1 MADIIQIRR
10 DTASNWTSA
19 NPVLAQAELGIETD
33 TQKIKSGDGTTA
45 WSSLSYLV
53 DTGGYAAYGDAT
65 ANFTGDLQKSGVSV
79 PAYGDTTSNF
89 TGALQKSG
97 VPVAADANL
106 NSFIAAVDLPVADGS
121 ADQVLKTD
129 GSGTVSFGDAAAG
142 GGATYDP
149 TVGTETF
156 CPTPVNEYGDLL
168 GITHLKTQGSSYT
181 YSGAVRGRDSSA
193 TCKAKGNQ
201 FNVFS
206 TFRQTPASQS
216 QSVYRGGLLNTT
228 FTVVPS
234 TGVITWYTTGND
246 WQEVWMTNT
255 YNGSPNSTQTYNS
268 IPGAGQVTM
277 NGNIVWEGQA
287 SHQFTCLSWG
297 TNADGSYSNRNYN
310 SGSGAGLHGENGN
323 RHALPAEA
331 NSAGY
336 GFNVGYNQANSKAS
350 YRTVYFQGTTA
361 APSMNTLT
369 MMPNTTSSTVAKV
382 NMINQP
388 GIYPSNTYNYP
399 VDLVTYYVS
408 GSWSMLGL
416 SYNGAVSGEI
426 NSGFDRAQYSNK
438 MAFLLMEG
446 TTPCVMVYDSQWK
459 PSKWTSY
466 NSAPTDFGANT
477 QTGTQYYPQYSPN
490 YGGEAG
496 FVATGVENE
505 FICYHYSTSPQ
516 YMGTYVPPGLQ
527 KFKIDPATGKFTDM
541 YYCDIDRSVKG
552 WKQRATDSHFMHG
565 LYGDDGNSATLT
577 HLLVIRNDWVSERA
591 RWSAQVIGLPAA
603 TDWKPYVI

>member
-129 GSGTVSFGDAAAG
+129 GSGTVSFGDAASG

-168 GITHLKTQGSSYT
+168 GITNLKTQGSSYT
-181 YSGAVRGRDSSA
+181 YSGAVRGRDSGA

-201 FNVFS
+201 FLVFNS
-206 TFRQTPASQS
+206 FRATPASQA
-216 QSVYRGGLLNTT
+216 QSVYRGGLLNTS

-234 TGVITWYTTGND
+234 TGVITWQTASND

-255 YNGSPNSTQTYNS
+255 YSGSPNSTQSYNS

-277 NGNIVWEGQA
+277 NGNIVWEGQS

-297 TNADGSYSNRNYN
+297 TNADGSYNARNYN
-310 SGSGAGLHGENGN
+310 SGSGSGLHGENGN
-323 RHALPAEA
+323 RSALPTEA

-336 GFNVGYNQANSKAS
+336 AFNVGYNQANSKAS
-350 YRTVYFQGTTA
+350 YRTVYFQGTTS
-361 APSMNTLT
+361 APTMQTLT

-388 GIYPSNTYNYP
+388 GIYPSSTYSYP
-399 VDLVTYYVS
+399 VDLVTYYVN

-426 NSGFDRAQYSNK
+426 TSGFDRAQYSNK

-466 NSAPTDFGANT
+466 NSAPTDLGSND

-516 YMGTYVPPGLQ
+516 YMGTYIPPGLQ
-527 KFKIDPATGKFTDM
+527 KFKIDPATGKFTDI
-541 YYCDIDRSVKG
+541 YYCDLDRSVKG
-552 WKQRATDSHFMHG
+552 WKQRANDSHFMHG

-577 HLLVIRNDWVSERA
+577 HFLLIRNDWVSERA

-603 TDWKPYVI
+603 TDWKPFVI